1 MKKFFYFGIV
11 GTVGFIVDTL
21 ILLYL
26 VYILQLP
33 VYFSRF
39 ISFII
44 AVFITWLLNRNLTFK
59 NADKKHKKSKEFFY
73 YLATQSTGA
82 LINFIIFFTLVY
94 TTTYFYNNLIF
105 SMAIA
110 SIVALF
116 FNFYVIKNRIYI

>member
-73 YLATQSTGA
+73 YFATQSTGA

>member
-21 ILLYL
+21 ILLFL

-33 VYFSRF
+33 IYFARF

-59 NADKKHKKSKEFFY
+59 NVNKKHKKSKEFFY

-82 LINFIIFFTLVY
+82 LINFIIFFVLVY
-94 TTTYFYNNLIF
+94 LTTYFHNNLIF

>member
-33 VYFSRF
+33 IYFSRF